1 MVGGILDVDSVVR
14 RRDAAYHVGAYE
26 GDPAGHD
33 LTRTCSPHLLR

>member
-26 GDPAGHD
+26 GDQPV
-33 LTRTCSPHLLR
+33 TT